1 MKLGK
6 DGRYIIKCFNRA
18 KLSIEEGEEIINNL
32 VKVKLKQCQFDA
44 LVSLVC
50 DMSED
55 LLKGSRM
62 LERINNNN
70 FLYTYLDFLQIG
82 NLHCDKDPTGKYM
95 RQTEATIFNSTFSGT
110 ILGYP
115 RPEELGIS

>member
-1 MKLGK
+1 
-6 DGRYIIKCFNRA
+6 
-18 KLSIEEGEEIINNL
+18 
-32 VKVKLKQCQFDA
+32 
-44 LVSLVC
+44 
-50 DMSED
+50 MSED